1 MDANV
6 QQSLEQGGVVDIT
19 TTGRK
24 SGLSRRIEISFH
36 HLDGEFFITGKPG
49 RRRDWLANLVANP
62 GFTLHLKRGVQA
74 DPAAAATE
82 ITDPDERAAVIYR
95 ILTESW
101 NSPPEQVRSTLNVWV
116 EGAPLIRFS
125 LA

>member
-6 QQSLEQGGVVDIT
+6 KKTLEQGGVVDIT

-24 SGLSRRIEISFH
+24 SGLPRRIEINFH

-49 RRRDWLANLVANP
+49 RKRDWLANLVANP

-74 DPAAAATE
+74 DLAAAATE
-82 ITDPDERAAVIYR
+82 ITDPDERAAAIYR

-101 NSPPEQVRSTLNVWV
+101 NSPPEQVRSTLKVWI